1 MGKKVQ
7 SVSKSSELKQKL
19 DDWYF
24 GFKLR
29 SITNKRSELLAFK
42 LTLACILAPK
52 LTHSLIG
59 MLFGDRDCS
68 KSVEGAGY

>member
-1 MGKKVQ
+1 MGKNAQ
-7 SVSKSSELKQKL
+7 NVSNSSELKQKL

-24 GFKLR
+24 SFKLR
-29 SITNKRSELLAFK
+29 LVTNKRSKLLAFK
-42 LTLACILAPK
+42 LTPARILSPK